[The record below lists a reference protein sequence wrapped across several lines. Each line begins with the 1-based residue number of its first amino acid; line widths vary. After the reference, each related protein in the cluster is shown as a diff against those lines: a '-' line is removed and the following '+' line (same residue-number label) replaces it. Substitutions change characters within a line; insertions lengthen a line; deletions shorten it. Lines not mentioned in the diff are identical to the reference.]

1 MVLNSLTDPPSLTD
15 PHPPRIKLIIKDVV
29 KIGSGKVELHPE
41 SERPGGT
48 KSVPVQSGDLV
59 QLASQSTVLDPKSSE
74 SNSLPFFERH
84 QHQLMQDLY
93 SNLEEN
99 VNSLDFSYDVI
110 LDGSDYSE
118 SVLSDYFGES
128 MFDFF
133 S

>member
-99 VNSLDFSYDVI
+99 GVVQTGPLLF
-110 LDGSDYSE
+110 L
-118 SVLSDYFGES
+118 
-128 MFDFF
+128 
-133 S
+133 